1 MLLCEN
7 NIISK
12 NKRLKKIT
20 LGILGA
26 GKRKWMFEKEA
37 DEGGDILS
45 MVILIMGVSGCG
57 KTTIGL
63 KAARAL
69 QVPFLD
75 GDDLHLQTNISKMNR
90 GLPLTD
96 DDRGP
101 WLKRVAEEMAK
112 MAGQG
117 GGVVACSAL
126 KKSYRQVLF
135 GDSSIPILLVYLK
148 GTRDTLYRR
157 LQQRKSH
164 FMPPDLLN
172 SQLNTLEEPEHALTL
187 SIELSPEILCKRIV
201 HDAAA

>member
-1 MLLCEN
+1 
-7 NIISK
+7 
-12 NKRLKKIT
+12 
-20 LGILGA
+20 
-26 GKRKWMFEKEA
+26 
-37 DEGGDILS
+37 

-63 KAARAL
+63 KVARTL

-75 GDDLHLQTNISKMNR
+75 GDDLHSQTNISKMKK

-101 WLKRVAEEMAK
+101 WLKRVAEEMVK

-126 KKSYRQVLF
+126 KESYRHVLF
-135 GDSSIPILLVYLK
+135 SDSSTTTLLVYLK
-148 GTRDTLYRR
+148 GTRGTLYRR
-157 LQQRKSH
+157 LQQRKTH
-164 FMPPDLLN
+164 FMPLDLLD

-187 SIELSPEILCKRIV
+187 SIELSPEILCERIV
-201 HDAAA
+201 YHAAV

>member
-1 MLLCEN
+1 
-7 NIISK
+7 
-12 NKRLKKIT
+12 
-20 LGILGA
+20 
-26 GKRKWMFEKEA
+26 MFEKEA

-63 KAARAL
+63 KVARAL

-75 GDDLHLQTNISKMNR
+75 GDDLHSQSNISKMTR

-112 MAGQG
+112 MAGQED
-117 GGVVACSAL
+117 GVVACSAL
-126 KKSYRQVLF
+126 KESYRHVLF
-135 GDSSIPILLVYLK
+135 SDSSTPTLLVYLK
-148 GTRDTLYRR
+148 GTRGPLYRR

-164 FMPPDLLN
+164 FMPPDLLD
-172 SQLNTLEEPEHALTL
+172 SQLNILEENML
-187 SIELSPEILCKRIV
+187 
-201 HDAAA
+201 